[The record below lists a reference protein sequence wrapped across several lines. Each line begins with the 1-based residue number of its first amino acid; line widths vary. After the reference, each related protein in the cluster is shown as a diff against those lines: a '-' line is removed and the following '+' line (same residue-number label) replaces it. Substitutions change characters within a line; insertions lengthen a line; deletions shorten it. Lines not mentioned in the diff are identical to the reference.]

1 MKWYVPNANAEIA
14 RRMLDVAGR
23 AHQSLDERAGRTAV
37 HKAGE
42 VRRVVVGHS
51 MGGIAAAMAA
61 GAGDVDDVVLVA
73 PALVP
78 PRARTTTT
86 TTDRTTTGESNTA
99 ARALIGALRR
109 FLTAALAYAFAPFLK
124 VILRVFVRSARFWR
138 NGLAKAVGRGAA
150 PALHTDLAWADG
162 YRRPS
167 CVRGWDDGMARVVI
181 AACTGGV
188 NDVWANESK
197 RVARAFKGAEDAEG
211 ADDRGA
217 TDAGATLD
225 ALRASGARVLIVHG
239 DEDSIVPLANSRRL
253 AEALPGAELAV
264 MGGCG
269 HMPHEEDPDAFV
281 DLVKSFVEGKPVS

>member
-1 MKWYVPNANAEIA
+1 
-14 RRMLDVAGR
+14 
-23 AHQSLDERAGRTAV
+23 
-37 HKAGE
+37 
-42 VRRVVVGHS
+42 
-51 MGGIAAAMAA
+51 
-61 GAGDVDDVVLVA
+61 
-73 PALVP
+73 
-78 PRARTTTT
+78 
-86 TTDRTTTGESNTA
+86 
-99 ARALIGALRR
+99 
-109 FLTAALAYAFAPFLK
+109 
-124 VILRVFVRSARFWR
+124 
-138 NGLAKAVGRGAA
+138 
-150 PALHTDLAWADG
+150 
-162 YRRPS
+162 
-167 CVRGWDDGMARVVI
+167 MARVVI

>member
-14 RRMLDVAGR
+14 RRMLDVAGM
-23 AHQSLDERAGRTAV
+23 AHQSLDERAGRTAG
-37 HKAGE
+37 KAGK

-51 MGGIAAAMAA
+51 MGGIAAAIAA
-61 GAGDVDDVVLVA
+61 GGGDVDDVVLVA

-86 TTDRTTTGESNTA
+86 TTTGRTTGRSNTA
-99 ARALIGALRR
+99 AGALIGALRR
-109 FLTAALAYAFAPFLK
+109 FLTASLAYAFAPFLK

-150 PALHTDLAWADG
+150 AALHTDLAWADG